1 MVQWRRPTVKKNIN
15 RSIGKKLDSAG
26 KNKKAIRPSLQL
38 SVQMLKQKIE
48 RTSLTAEQRPEKQA
62 AKRKPVSFYIGID
75 LGDKKSNYCVLDDE
89 AEIRAEGVMATTAED
104 FKSCFSAM
112 PRSRIALEV
121 GTHSPWI
128 NALLED
134 LGHEVYV
141 ANPRKMESIKKS
153 KRKNDKVDAR
163 KLARLVR
170 SDPELVYPIQ
180 HRGIAARK
188 DLILLRARD
197 AAVGSRTKLINCVRG
212 LVKSI
217 GGRVPKCSSES
228 FYDHARKALP
238 ESIRESLL
246 PLVEQIAILTAL
258 IKKFDK
264 AVAKKAAEQY
274 PETALLRQVNGVG
287 ALTSLAFVLTLEKPE
302 RFRKSREVGPYLGL
316 VPKQDDSGEI
326 SKQLRITKTGDVTL
340 RRLLVSSSQYIL
352 GPFGGDCDLRR
363 FGLKLAERG
372 GKNAKKR
379 ATAAVARKLA
389 VLLHRLWMTAE
400 EYEPLRNAK
409 LQETALAAAV
419 NA

>member
-1 MVQWRRPTVKKNIN
+1 MKKNIN
-15 RSIGKKLDSAG
+15 RSNGKKLDSAG
-26 KNKKAIRPSLQL
+26 KNNKAIKPSQ
-38 SVQMLKQKIE
+38 SVMVQRLKRQIE
-48 RTSLTAEQRPEKQA
+48 RTDIASAPRLKKSVGE
-62 AKRKPVSFYIGID
+62 RKPVTFYIGID
-75 LGDKKSNYCVLDDE
+75 LGDKKSNYCIMDNK
-89 AEIRAEGVMATTAED
+89 AAIRAEGVMATSAEE
-104 FKSCFSAM
+104 FKACFSAI

-128 NALLED
+128 SALLED

-153 KRKNDKVDAR
+153 KRKNDKEDAR

-170 SDPELVYPIQ
+170 SDPELLYPIR
-180 HRGIAARK
+180 HRGIAVRE

-197 AAVGSRTKLINCVRG
+197 AAVSSRTKLINCVRG

-217 GGRVPKCSSES
+217 GSRVPKCSTES
-228 FYDHARKALP
+228 FCEQARKALP
-238 ESIRESLL
+238 ESIRESLC
-246 PLVEQIAILTAL
+246 PLVEQIGILTAV
-258 IKKFDK
+258 IKKYDK
-264 AVAKKAAEQY
+264 EVARKAAEKY
-274 PETALLRQVNGVG
+274 PETVLLQQVNGVG
-287 ALTSLAFVLTLEKPE
+287 PITSLAFVLTLENPE
-302 RFRKSREVGPYLGL
+302 RFAKSRDVGPYLGL

-326 SKQLRITKTGDVTL
+326 SKQLRITKTGDETL

-352 GPFGGDCDLRR
+352 GRFGEDCDLRR

-379 ATAAVARKLA
+379 AVTAVARKLG
-389 VLLHRLWMTAE
+389 VLLHRLWTTAE

-409 LQETALAAAV
+409 LQNAALPAAV